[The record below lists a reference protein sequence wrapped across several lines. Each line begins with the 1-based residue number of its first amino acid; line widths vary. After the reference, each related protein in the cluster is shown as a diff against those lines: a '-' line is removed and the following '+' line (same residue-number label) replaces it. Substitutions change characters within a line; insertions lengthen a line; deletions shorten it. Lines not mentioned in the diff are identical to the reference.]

1 MARKHYFHL
10 CWLLFTVLFLHTG
23 HNNIT
28 HALTAVFINEIHY
41 DDSTSTGDVGEG
53 IEIVGPA
60 GTDLTGWSIV
70 RYNGSNGASY
80 STPAADPSGSDT
92 LSSTIPDTCGG
103 YGVVVVNY
111 LTNGLQNGAPDGMA
125 LVDNNGTVIQFLS
138 YEGSFAATNGPANG
152 QTSTDIGVSETNSTL
167 PGYSLQLSG
176 TGSTYE
182 DFTWNSAAA
191 NTFGSCNTGQTFS
204 GGSTAPTVSSTT
216 PSNNATDVALDANI
230 SITFSEDVT
239 VGSNWFSISCTSSGN
254 HTATVTGGPQTF
266 TLNPNTDFANS
277 ESCTVTIDKDA
288 VTDQDA
294 PLENMAND
302 YIFSFTT
309 VAAGFGSC
317 GDNSE
322 MPIHT
327 IQGSGTVSPLN
338 GTADV
343 IIEGVVV
350 GDFQT
355 STQLNGFFVQEE
367 DSDADAD
374 PTTSEGIFVY
384 DPAGTD
390 VAVGDVVRL
399 QGNVTEYFELTEINQ
414 VDTLVVCSS
423 GATLPT
429 AASVTLPFAS
439 TTAPERFEGMYV
451 TLPQSLTVTE
461 HYLLARGGQLTLS
474 SGDRL
479 FNPTHVAAPGAAAN
493 AVQASNDLNKIVLDD
508 GSETQNPATIAY
520 PPPKLTAV
528 NTLRGGDTVS
538 NISGVLTYSWS
549 GWSGSVNAYRIHP
562 TTMPTFTA
570 VNSRP
575 ATPTAVGGTL
585 KVASFNVL
593 NYFNTFTGC
602 TNGVGGAATDC
613 RGAENSTEFTK
624 QRDKIIAAIA
634 AMDADIVGLMEME
647 NDGYG
652 SGSAIQDLINGLAAA
667 GANYSFINADTLTS
681 STNALGTDAIKVA
694 LIYKNTVSPT
704 GTTKVMSS
712 AVDSNFNS
720 SKNRPALVQS
730 FTQTTTGEIIT
741 IAVNHLKSK
750 GSDCNDVGDPDTGD
764 GQGNCNLTRTSAA
777 NALVTWLGTDPTG
790 VGDSDVII
798 MGDLNAY
805 AMENPITAITNAG
818 YTNLILQFLGSSTYS
833 FAFDGQWGYLDH
845 ALGSPSLLPQ
855 VMGVTEWHIN
865 ADEPIALDYNE
876 NFKTAQQITEL
887 YANNQFRASDHDPV
901 LIGLDLTCTT
911 PVSPADVTIQR
922 NSANVT
928 LSWPHDTGNSDYKV
942 LRSTSPYFSP
952 NGAGVV
958 ELSGIITYSSGT
970 ASITD
975 SDTVVGNPVA
985 NYYYYVLGVNGCG
998 AESAV
1003 GGHTAEFDFPIVP
1016 GTP

>member
-1 MARKHYFHL
+1 MIRYRYFHL
-10 CWLLFTVLFLHTG
+10 IWLLPTVLFLHAG
-23 HNNIT
+23 HHNT

-41 DDSTSTGDVGEG
+41 DNASTDTGEAV
-53 IEIVGPA
+53 EIAGPA

-70 RYNGSNGASY
+70 RYNGSVPSAAVVYTS
-80 STPAADPSGSDT
+80 PAANPSGSDT
-92 LSSTIPDTCGG
+92 LNGVIPNNCSG

-111 LTNGLQNGAPDGMA
+111 ATDGLQNGTADGVA
-125 LVDNNGTVIQFLS
+125 LVDNNGTVIQLLS
-138 YEGSFAATNGPANG
+138 YEGTFTASNGAANG
-152 QTSTDIGVSETNSTL
+152 QTSTDIGVSETNSTTT
-167 PGYSLQLSG
+167 GYSLQLGGS
-176 TGSTYE
+176 GSTYE

-216 PSNNATDVALDANI
+216 PGNNATNVAIDANI

-239 VGSNWFSISCTSSGN
+239 VSSNWFSLSCTSSGS
-254 HTATVTGGPQTF
+254 HTATVTGGPTTF
-266 TLNPNTDFANS
+266 TLNPDSNFANS
-277 ESCTVTIDKDA
+277 DICTVTIDKDA
-288 VTDQDA
+288 VADQGA
-294 PLENMAND
+294 TPENMANN
-302 YIFSFTT
+302 YVFSFTT

-322 MPIHT
+322 TPIHT

-338 GTADV
+338 GAADV

-350 GDFQT
+350 GDFQA

-367 DSDADAD
+367 NSDADAD
-374 PTTSEGIFVY
+374 PATSEGIFVY

-429 AASVTLPFAS
+429 AASVTLPFAN
-439 TTAPERFEGMYV
+439 TTAPERFEGMSV

-474 SGDRL
+474 SGGRL

-508 GSETQNPATIAY
+508 GSEAQNPATIPY

-575 ATPTAVGGTL
+575 TAPTAVGGTL

-593 NYFNTFTGC
+593 NYFNTFSGC

-613 RGAENSTEFTK
+613 RGAENSSEFTK

-704 GTTKVMSS
+704 GTTRVMSS
-712 AVDSNFNS
+712 AVDPEFDS

-730 FTQTTTGEIIT
+730 FSQTATGEIIT

-750 GSDCNDVGDPDTGD
+750 GSDCNSVGDPDTGD

-777 NALVTWLGTDPTG
+777 EALVTWLATDPTG
-790 VGDSDVII
+790 VGDDDVVI

-805 AMENPITAITNAG
+805 AMEDPITAITDAG

-855 VMGVTEWHIN
+855 VIGVTEWHIN

-887 YANNQFRASDHDPV
+887 YASNQFRASDHDPV
-901 LIGLDLTCTT
+901 LIGLDLTCTS

-922 NSANVT
+922 SGANVI
-928 LSWPHDTGNSDYKV
+928 LSWLHDANNSDYTV
-942 LRSTSPYFSP
+942 LRMTSPYFDP
-952 NGAGVV
+952 NDAGAV
-958 ELSGIITYSSGT
+958 ELSGTISYDSGT

-975 SDTVVGNPVA
+975 SDTVVGNPMT
-985 NYYYYVLGVNGCG
+985 NYYYYVLGMNGCSI
-998 AESAV
+998 ESAV
-1003 GGHTAEFDFPIVP
+1003 GNHTAAFDFAIVP